1 MKKLKISRDF
11 VLIIIF
17 VLLFSV
23 LIVRLFQL
31 QIVKGEEYKN
41 NFILKT
47 KREIVIPGS
56 RGNIYDRN
64 GKPLATNKVA
74 NSVTFEDREVYNSNR
89 ERQLKLNSKIY
100 KMIRLIKNNGDM
112 IETSLKIIIDQ
123 NGNYQFSVDYFWL
136 ERFKAD
142 VYGKANIDDME
153 DKEKNATADEV
164 LSFLSDKFCIFSE
177 GNKKYTNKEKKDYG
191 LPQQFEKSD
200 LLDILN
206 IRYSLS
212 LQAYQ
217 KYLSVTVAKDVTN
230 ETVAAIMEN
239 QYDILGVD
247 IKQESIRVYHGGEA
261 CSSILGYTGTIS
273 SEELKKRN
281 ENEFTI
287 NSIVGKSGMEQYLDQ
302 YLQGKDGK
310 KAVYVDNMGR
320 TTQDLGVIEEPR
332 VGKDVNLSIDIEL
345 QQKTYETLERKIA
358 DILVK
363 YLINAKTFD
372 KKAVHDATEIKIPVY
387 DAYIALLNNGAID
400 WEQLRADNASELEK
414 NIVEIFLKKKNYVIQ
429 EIEKDLRESPV
440 KYSELEDEKK
450 EYQKFVIENLNIIND
465 DNTEL
470 GKQWKTGELS
480 MKEYLHGQIGQG
492 NINFEI
498 IKSEEEYLD
507 KDEIY
512 KLLVSYIMDELQE
525 NIQFDKIINK
535 YLVLDDE
542 ILPEDIIKL
551 LYEQQFLNPEDEDY
565 ENWSRGVITTFHLL
579 IQKIQKLEITPADL
593 ALDPCSGSA
602 IVTDTATGKVLA
614 CVSYPGYDNNR
625 LANQMDNEYYY
636 KIYNNASLPLYN
648 RATQQLSA
656 PGSTFKPVT
665 IIAGLEE
672 GVIDE
677 STMVECDGVFDKVEP
692 PLKCWNH
699 AGHGAVN
706 GVDSALENSCNDYLC
721 EVSYRLG
728 MIGNDEFSDN
738 QALNYIQ
745 EYAKMF
751 DLDKKSGIELTESK
765 PKITDKYAIPSAI
778 GQGTNNFSTVQL
790 GRYVTTLANGGTSF
804 QLSLIDKIDGVETT
818 AKVESTIELD
828 KSSWEGVHAGMES
841 YAQSTGIFDGFP
853 IATAGK
859 SGTAQEVKDRP
870 DHGLFIGYAPAEN
883 PEIAVAV
890 RIVNGYVAGNAVE
903 CGKEIFECY
912 FGIE

>member
-123 NGNYQFSVDYFWL
+123 NGNYQFSVDDFWL